1 MKIVIEAFSTKY
13 GSNIVLKVSRANIQD
28 SFHRSTAFPRFCT
41 KYKQR
46 IIHSCDFPRSY
57 KRSSRRSSGKNPF
70 LRFVKASLTTIIE
83 RLNRVVGLES
93 SRLKTWSTGG
103 IRYVLFSQYYWDIEA

>member
-83 RLNRVVGLES
+83 RLKPGCRVRELQVENMVNRWY
-93 SRLKTWSTGG
+93 T
-103 IRYVLFSQYYWDIEA
+103 IRSV